1 MSKKKGSSK
10 EEVKT
15 VEQANVEL
23 AQAHDQL
30 PVATGETLKAKEYV
44 SIEDHIERIKYLLDS
59 GVKGHREID
68 LAVSDAMIALEKVS
82 SLVKF
87 IAAAELSLQKKK

>member
-1 MSKKKGSSK
+1 MSKKNKK
-10 EEVKT
+10 EEVKPEVKT
-15 VEQANVEL
+15 EAITGSTEQAKEL
-23 AQAHDQL
+23 
-30 PVATGETLKAKEYV
+30 V

-59 GVKGHREID
+59 GIKGHREID

-87 IAAAELSLQKKK
+87 IAAAEASLAKKK